1 MTWTADIRLAA
12 GDVLTSNQRLH
23 YYARSSRVRSI
34 REVAAATARL
44 TRAPHL
50 TRARITI
57 TIAFPDRRRRD
68 THNLMPTAKAIVD
81 GLVDAG
87 LLPDDDHRHLVGPHL
102 EAADDLSPK
111 KFGRR
116 TFTFRIAVTDL
127 EPSSTILATNATETE
142 GETA

>member
-1 MTWTADIRLAA
+1 MAWTADIRLAA
-12 GDVLTSNQRLH
+12 GDVLTSHQRLH
-23 YYARSSRVRSI
+23 DYARSARVRSI

-87 LLPDDDHRHLVGPHL
+87 LLPDDDHWHLTGPHL

>member
-1 MTWTADIRLAA
+1 MSAATAPAWEADLRLAA

-68 THNLMPTAKAIVD
+68 THNLMPTAKAVVD
-81 GLVDAG
+81 
-87 LLPDDDHRHLVGPHL
+87 P
-102 EAADDLSPK
+102 SPRAW
-111 KFGRR
+111 GRR

-127 EPSSTILATNATETE
+127 G
-142 GETA
+142 GETPA

>member
-1 MTWTADIRLAA
+1 MSAATAPAWEADLRLAA

-57 TIAFPDRRRRD
+57 TVAGSSPLARGLPRRQRYPRPRRRIIPAR
-68 THNLMPTAKAIVD
+68 
-81 GLVDAG
+81 AG
-87 LLPDDDHRHLVGPHL
+87 
-102 EAADDLSPK
+102 
-111 KFGRR
+111 FTRR
-116 TFTFRIAVTDL
+116 
-127 EPSSTILATNATETE
+127 S
-142 GETA
+142 G

>member
-1 MTWTADIRLAA
+1 MMWTADIRLAA

-44 TRAPHL
+44 TRAPRL
-50 TRARITI
+50 ERARVTI

-68 THNLMPTAKAIVD
+68 THNLMPTAKAVVD
-81 GLVDAG
+81 GLVDAGLVDAG

-127 EPSSTILATNATETE
+127 G
-142 GETA
+142 GETPA